1 MKTIVDFI
9 EEFKAENN
17 NSLID
22 NCMDILTGELNDMSI
37 EDSKQWIA
45 DFQQNGCVSGMVGA
59 LIYYSDTCNF
69 YEENKQ
75 GINSLLYE
83 TLEDTGLSMQE
94 MFGDKF
100 DKEDPLCIDDFN
112 QNLLSWF
119 AFEETVN
126 RFNEYIENEEIE
138 GEE

>member
-1 MKTIVDFI
+1 MKTITDFI

-17 NSLID
+17 NTLID
-22 NCMDILTGELNDMSI
+22 NCMDILAGELDGMSI
-37 EDSKQWIA
+37 EDATQWIE
-45 DFQQNGCVSGMVGA
+45 DLQQHGCVSGMVGA
-59 LIYYSDTCNF
+59 LIYYSDTCKF

-94 MFGDKF
+94 LFGNKF
-100 DKEDPLCIDDFN
+100 DKEDPLCIDDIN

-119 AFEETVN
+119 AFEEKVN
-126 RFNEYIENEEIE
+126 HFNDYMENEATEDE
-138 GEE
+138 D